1 MTRYQPII
9 DVLID
14 SGIYEKV
21 YFDHETE
28 LPIPYRNIGYLKRN
42 ALQEQSGKGREFH
55 KKWADICGIK
65 NEKLKIII
73 EEERKPTIPKIEE
86 DIEIIS
92 KCRYL
97 WTGGKEFKFDPDCVL
112 FILLYNNINNIQ
124 ERVVENKGNL
134 KRIVVCNKELFK
146 EKYNRHGK

>member
-55 KKWADICGIK
+55 KKWADVCGIE
-65 NEKLKIII
+65 NEKLKILI

-112 FILLYNNINNIQ
+112 FILLYNNINNVQ
-124 ERVVENKGNL
+124 ERVVENKGSL

-146 EKYNRHGK
+146 EKYNRYGK